1 MVAELTRAQAD
12 LLQPSH
18 LGLLAP
24 SLLLPRMATL
34 ILYQHLLIN
43 MRTIILLGMRRLL
56 WLS

>member
-12 LLQPSH
+12 LLQPH
-18 LGLLAP
+18 MVA
-24 SLLLPRMATL
+24 L
-34 ILYQHLLIN
+34 ILCRHLLIN